1 MLKRVIRS
9 FVRSLGFELSR
20 ANLITSDV
28 LQTKRLL
35 DHHEI
40 DLVFDVGANCG
51 QYGSFLR
58 ECGYAGKIVSFEP
71 LSGVYAQLLD
81 LSKKDPL
88 WNVAPRIAIGDHND
102 EITINIAGN
111 NSQSSS
117 ALKMLDAHLKAAP
130 ESAYCGSERVKLGRL
145 DDIAQEYIEKDS
157 KVFLKID
164 VQGLE
169 KQVIEGTKGI
179 LSLIKGIQVE
189 LSLVPLYQDQLL
201 FQDTINLMNELDY
214 DLHSV
219 VPNFIDNA
227 TGRVLQMD
235 GIFFRR

>member
-1 MLKRVIRS
+1 MIKRVIRS
-9 FVRSLGFELSR
+9 FIRSLGFELSR
-20 ANLITSDV
+20 ANLITSEV

-51 QYGSFLR
+51 QYASFLR
-58 ECGYAGKIVSFEP
+58 ECGYSGKIISFEP
-71 LSGVYAQLLD
+71 LSSVYTQLLN

-88 WNVAPRIAIGDHND
+88 WNVAPRVAIGDRND

-117 ALKMLDAHLKAAP
+117 ALKMLEAHLKAAP
-130 ESAYCGSERVKLGRL
+130 ESAYCGSERVKLNRL
-145 DDIAQEYIEKDS
+145 DDIAQKYIEKDS

-179 LSLIKGIQVE
+179 LPMIQGIQVE

-201 FQDTINLMNELDY
+201 FQDTINLMDKLDY
-214 DLHSV
+214 ELHSV

>member
-71 LSGVYAQLLD
+71 LSSVYAQLLD

-88 WNVAPRIAIGDHND
+88 WNVAPRIAIGDRND

-130 ESAYCGSERVKLGRL
+130 ESAYCGSERVKLRRL
-145 DDIAQEYIEKDS
+145 DDIAQKYIEKNN

-179 LSLIKGIQVE
+179 LSTIKGIQVE

-201 FQDTINLMNELDY
+201 FQDTINLMGELDY